1 MHRHVSLVALMFLLA
16 PALLAQG
23 RAPVTPAPQTAAAP
37 EAAQARSATLP
48 VRRVVL
54 YKTGVGYFE
63 NLGNVRNRQD
73 VSIRF
78 TRAQLN
84 DVLKSLT
91 TIDLGKG
98 QVTGISYNS
107 IAAMEQRLGAL
118 RIPLGPGA
126 TTVDLLAALRGARL
140 DVSGPGGAASGR
152 LLSVERQ
159 NRSKDGEPIIEDV
172 ITHMTGTGDVRS
184 FTLSPSLHV

>member
-63 NLGNVRNRQD
+63 HLGNVRNRQD

-78 TRAQLN
+78 TSAQLN

-107 IAAMEQRLGAL
+107 IAPMEQRLGAL
-118 RIPLGPGA
+118 RIPLGPGT
-126 TTVDLLAALRGARL
+126 TTVDLLAALRGARIE
-140 DVSGPGGAASGR
+140 VSGTAGTAVGR

-159 NRSKDGEPIIEDV
+159 NRAKNGEPVIEDV
-172 ITHMTGTGDVRS
+172 VSLVTDTGDVRT
-184 FTLSPSLHV
+184 FT